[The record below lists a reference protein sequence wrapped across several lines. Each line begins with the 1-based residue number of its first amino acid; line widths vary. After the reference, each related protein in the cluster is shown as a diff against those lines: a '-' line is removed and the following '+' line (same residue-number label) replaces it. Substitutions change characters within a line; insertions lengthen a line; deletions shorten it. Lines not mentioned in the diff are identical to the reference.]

1 MHLRTTLVGIYC
13 SSRRNSSTLGWY
25 SRVMEGRTRLLM
37 KQTQFCV
44 TFTVWLSQNR
54 SFQTP
59 QSCQFLNRSLFRSSP
74 MVMKL

>member
-1 MHLRTTLVGIYC
+1 
-13 SSRRNSSTLGWY
+13 
-25 SRVMEGRTRLLM
+25 MEGRTRLLM